1 MEIFG
6 HNDTT
11 YFVLGEIMR
20 LHYLRLHS
28 LLDDIGLYPGQSR
41 LLFVLVHH
49 GDGLSQRE
57 ISEKLNIAPAT
68 LTVMIKRMEKEGL
81 ISRQQDPSDQRISR
95 VYITDGGRKVFKE
108 SLVILDTISNDCFGS
123 LTADEKD
130 ELNNLLKK
138 VKDNLS
144 KTINNK

>member
-11 YFVLGEIMR
+11 YFVLGEVVR

-28 LLDDIGLYPGQSR
+28 LLDEIGLYPGQSR

-49 GDGLSQRE
+49 GDGLSQKE

-81 ISRQQDPSDQRISR
+81 ISREPDPSDQRISR
-95 VYITDGGRKVFKE
+95 VYITDEGRKVFKK

-123 LTADEKD
+123 LTVEEKE
-130 ELNNLLKK
+130 ELHFLLKK

-144 KTINNK
+144 ETINNK

>member
-1 MEIFG
+1 MEKFG